1 MWATED
7 GSDTMR
13 SCVVDFRVNFGSTP
27 LGHMLIAGENSCDRK
42 EDYEKS
48 EMESKQKQAAK
59 KFNLLNS
66 EERPLFFQNIPA
78 ESTKGGLSLSLSLI

>member
-59 KFNLLNS
+59 KNQPSEFGGETTLLS
-66 EERPLFFQNIPA
+66 KYSRREH
-78 ESTKGGLSLSLSLI
+78 KGGGYLCPSA